1 MCSAAESTQETL
13 PQDEPFTIR
22 DIQFNNPQIRVTF
35 APPIEVF
42 GEVRRIF
49 RILLSGAG
57 PDPAFFGVGQKLE
70 QAQICASFSH
80 DDKDCAGFAFTF
92 VQDRAKAA
100 RSLCR
105 ADDSRHS
112 HVGGKAGAQA
122 ASFSIELDK
131 RP

>member
-1 MCSAAESTQETL
+1 M

-22 DIQFNNPQIRVTF
+22 DIQFNNPQVWIATA
-35 APPIEVF
+35 APIKVF
-42 GEVRRIF
+42 GEVRRFF
-49 RILLSGAG
+49 RILLSCAG
-57 PDPAFFGVGQKLE
+57 PDPAFFRIGQKLE

-80 DDKDCAGFAFTF
+80 DDKDCSRFAFTF
-92 VQDRAKAA
+92 VQDRAETA

-105 ADDSRHS
+105 ADHSRHDDM
-112 HVGGKAGAQA
+112 GGEASGQA